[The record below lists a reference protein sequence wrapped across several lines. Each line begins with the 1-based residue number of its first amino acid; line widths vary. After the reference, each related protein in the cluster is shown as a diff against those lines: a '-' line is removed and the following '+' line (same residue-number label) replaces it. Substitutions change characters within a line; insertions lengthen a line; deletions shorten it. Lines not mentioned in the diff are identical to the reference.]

1 MLRIYI
7 DDCYTFPEA
16 TRDDIQRGF
25 DDFEDALKE
34 YATLADQIGDLDM
47 GACLGKQQLSFHGFI
62 DRREGDWPRY
72 YVTVACDLMFKFA
85 GGLMYRCDIPRATMG
100 RRTEISAA
108 DGSFAAVSELTFTA
122 GAP

>member
-16 TRDDIQRGF
+16 TRDDLQRGF
-25 DDFEDALKE
+25 DAFEDTIE
-34 YATLADQIGDLDM
+34 EHATLADQIGDLDM
-47 GACLGKQQLSFHGFI
+47 AADLGKRQLSFQGFI
-62 DRREGDWPRY
+62 DRREDDWPRY
-72 YVTVACDLMFKFA
+72 YVTAACDLMFKFA
-85 GGLMYRCDIPRATMG
+85 GSLMYRCDIPRATMG

-108 DGSFAAVSELTFTA
+108 DGSFAAVSELRFTA

>member
-7 DDCYTFPEA
+7 DDCCTFPEA
-16 TRDDIQRGF
+16 TREDLQRGF
-25 DDFEDALKE
+25 DGFEATIEE

-47 GACLGKQQLSFHGFI
+47 GADLSKLQLSFQGFI
-62 DRREGDWPRY
+62 DRREDDWPRS

-85 GGLMYRCDIPRATMG
+85 GALMYRFDIPRAIMG

-108 DGSFAAVSELTFTA
+108 DGSFSAVSELSFTVP
-122 GAP
+122 GP